1 MPSPLLQHQ
10 DFPPQTAAPLC
21 PPPLPLRPAPR
32 PSPHLTPCPALHPS
46 ARPLVCPAPRLC
58 PLPAPLCPAL
68 HPSARLR
75 TPLPG
80 LWSARPHVFLSP
92 ARAPP
97 PGPVPDPL
105 PGLAPR
111 RPASGLSD
119 PAPSPVPLFL
129 ASGLSAPGP
138 HPSAWLCAPLPC
150 LWSARPCAWP
160 CAPLPGLRP
169 AWKGWQEVSVLCII
183 YSFVGSMCNTIGAL
197 LAKQLAIQ
205 VFTGAYMAAVD
216 IIHFLLTLFPVY
228 SVSCAAS
235 PGRRKRRRRQVR
247 SSLLALA
254 LPLCTGPGWY
264 VLVMATSSS
273 PEEFHGAQRRLLG
286 TALQV
291 TQLLLPGAILTF
303 PCFLQCR
310 GRLSPV
316 TQHWASIS
324 SALASVL
331 YAAAI
336 VTHDQRPA
344 YFMRAMPWLLLS
356 LGSAALDVAITCLS
370 CLMKSQMSQR
380 LGLVAEATETPAT
393 WELLT
398 QAEEEEEEEERTGT
412 EEGKASPPRVSGP
425 PAVPL
430 DSTLVNPAPCYVQAG
445 RGAVRLPGDGQMS
458 AADPTLPEPPA
469 YPPVQ
474 VIHAKLSPSSSS
486 YVSSI
491 SSELEV
497 GGYRWSS
504 ALDPVQTPAS
514 CLELGLRC
522 LHWCTEHRAR

>member
-1 MPSPLLQHQ
+1 MGSRCASTAECTALYLLQ
-10 DFPPQTAAPLC
+10 DAAQRSRDWLYCHGC
-21 PPPLPLRPAPR
+21 P
-32 PSPHLTPCPALHPS
+32 
-46 ARPLVCPAPRLC
+46 
-58 PLPAPLCPAL
+58 
-68 HPSARLR
+68 
-75 TPLPG
+75 
-80 LWSARPHVFLSP
+80 
-92 ARAPP
+92 
-97 PGPVPDPL
+97 
-105 PGLAPR
+105 
-111 RPASGLSD
+111 
-119 PAPSPVPLFL
+119 
-129 ASGLSAPGP
+129 
-138 HPSAWLCAPLPC
+138 
-150 LWSARPCAWP
+150 
-160 CAPLPGLRP
+160 
-169 AWKGWQEVSVLCII
+169 
-183 YSFVGSMCNTIGAL
+183 
-197 LAKQLAIQ
+197 
-205 VFTGAYMAAVD
+205 TGR
-216 IIHFLLTLFPVY
+216 
-228 SVSCAAS
+228 
-235 PGRRKRRRRQVR
+235 GER
-247 SSLLALA
+247 LALI
-254 LPLCTGPGWY
+254 
-264 VLVMATSSS
+264 
-273 PEEFHGAQRRLLG
+273 Q
-286 TALQV
+286 
-291 TQLLLPGAILTF
+291 GAILTF

-491 SSELEV
+491 SSELEQK
-497 GGYRWSS
+497 YWE
-504 ALDPVQTPAS
+504 ALNSEQVCRTVALLCAGPV
-514 CLELGLRC
+514 
-522 LHWCTEHRAR
+522 

>member
-1 MPSPLLQHQ
+1 MDLKKKEPTEQHGGRAITGFVQ
-10 DFPPQTAAPLC
+10 LSVAPLVHAC
-21 PPPLPLRPAPR
+21 
-32 PSPHLTPCPALHPS
+32 C
-46 ARPLVCPAPRLC
+46 
-58 PLPAPLCPAL
+58 
-68 HPSARLR
+68 
-75 TPLPG
+75 
-80 LWSARPHVFLSP
+80 
-92 ARAPP
+92 
-97 PGPVPDPL
+97 
-105 PGLAPR
+105 R
-111 RPASGLSD
+111 R
-119 PAPSPVPLFL
+119 
-129 ASGLSAPGP
+129 
-138 HPSAWLCAPLPC
+138 
-150 LWSARPCAWP
+150 
-160 CAPLPGLRP
+160 
-169 AWKGWQEVSVLCII
+169 KGWQEVSVLCII

-216 IIHFLLTLFPVY
+216 IIHFLLTLFPVCA
-228 SVSCAAS
+228 SDPRPTPVPTLSSRLALAPRGRFPDRLSLCLVAETLSCAAS

-286 TALQV
+286 TALQENMEV
-291 TQLLLPGAILTF
+291 LGFALGMLAALVAFTARIPALSGA
-303 PCFLQCR
+303 CR

-412 EEGKASPPRVSGP
+412 EEGKVSPPASKFSLALHWVLPLALQGETAGGRVPPPGAFAKAPNWLPLNMFSEPKSLHEGAAVGRCLDLTIEQVQQASPPRVSGP

-491 SSELEV
+491 SSELEWDF
-497 GGYRWSS
+497 GDMNLQWNRNSTEAPNLQPGSS
-504 ALDPVQTPAS
+504 SVLNTGFGS
-514 CLELGLRC
+514 
-522 LHWCTEHRAR
+522 T